1 MCVRACVLVLMFIS
15 KETLNYSERMKQV
28 QLPRKRD
35 DTSQDRPKKQNNHKC
50 VRQRNTRQLA
60 AEKRSQEGEK
70 ERWEGNREGKRGM
83 KNEAL
88 K

>member
-1 MCVRACVLVLMFIS
+1 MHACVFVLMFIS
-15 KETLNYSERMKQV
+15 KETLNYSKRLKQA
-28 QLPRKRD
+28 QLPRKRE

-70 ERWEGNREGKRGM
+70 QRGEGTRE
-83 KNEAL
+83 
-88 K
+88 